1 MPLFAGCALLI
12 VSVSVALPEKVALS
26 ESAPPL
32 KYQRSDGVG
41 TPETVAGIVT
51 VLPVA
56 TAWFTPCNPLMPGV
70 TMTVSVMLFV
80 AAPRRLLATSEYT
93 APSCANCTLL
103 NASVAFVAPA
113 TATLLENHCNPGAGK
128 PETVALNV
136 VLLPAT
142 TVLFVNPLAVAVASG
157 TI

>member
-1 MPLFAGCALLI
+1 
-12 VSVSVALPEKVALS
+12 
-26 ESAPPL
+26 
-32 KYQRSDGVG
+32 
-41 TPETVAGIVT
+41 
-51 VLPVA
+51 
-56 TAWFTPCNPLMPGV
+56 MPGV

-93 APSCANCTLL
+93 APSCANCTLP

-113 TATLLENHCNPGAGK
+113 TATLLENHCNTGAGK
-128 PETVALNV
+128 PETVAFNV

-142 TVLFVNPLAVAVASG
+142 TVLFVSPLAVAVASG